1 MRHFARIITLAL
13 LVSACSAIVGDTPT
27 ETGKPGSGDMPQAT
41 STTTRDCVRHTPGT
55 NPVDTGSVAG
65 DALVLSGEV
74 FVCADD
80 VVVADPSDLNGV
92 AAGAQLASA
101 LEGPLLLPHP
111 QLAAELGRLK
121 PARIYVFGS
130 PDLITPPDAEV
141 IRPTVSEAVDM
152 AATALGVSEQVR
164 LPSTPDATTVIATIE
179 AIDQSDHV
187 VLPQTAPANS
197 GTVATQPDIDP
208 AALVAGLVRQSEAS
222 SVWLVDANQPV
233 ALLAAAAIGRAS
245 GTTVVAYDPGDI
257 FGYPEVGDALSGHDP
272 GSIRF
277 LGHVPGASEWELS
290 VLAKGVQVPGGG
302 FTILPQDR
310 PRRYVAFYGHPE
322 TTGLGVLGEQ
332 GPQATLDRMAPYLE
346 AYAGD
351 GRQVIPT
358 FEIIASVASAKPT
371 EDDDYSFEWPPSS
384 FAEWISTAAEN
395 DAYVVL
401 DLQPGREDFLT
412 QAKQYEELLKLPY
425 VGLALDPEWRLKPD
439 QVHLKQTGQV
449 QASEINT
456 VVEWLADL
464 VRDNALPQKLLL
476 VQQFQTRMIVDRDTI
491 EQRPELQMII
501 QMDGQ
506 GPIPTKDDTYAALTA
521 GEENA
526 FWQWGWKNF
535 FDEDSPKTATPE
547 YTMSKVPVPVFVSY
561 Q

>member
-1 MRHFARIITLAL
+1 MRHFARTLTVAL
-13 LVSACSAIVGDTPT
+13 VISACSAIVGDTPT
-27 ETGKPGSGDMPQAT
+27 GTGKPGGGDMPQAT
-41 STTTRDCVRHTPGT
+41 STTLRDCVRHTPGT
-55 NPVDTGSVAG
+55 NPVDTGTVAG

-80 VVVADPSDLNGV
+80 VVVADPSDLNSV
-92 AAGAQLASA
+92 AAAAQLASA
-101 LEGPLLLPHP
+101 LEGPLLYPHP

-121 PARIYVFGS
+121 PSRVYLFGS
-130 PDLITPPDAEV
+130 PEVITPPTADV
-141 IRPTVSEAVDM
+141 VRPTVSEAVDL
-152 AATALGVSEQVR
+152 AAAALGVSEQRR
-164 LPSTPDATTVIATIE
+164 LPSTPDASTVVDTID
-179 AIDQSDHV
+179 AINSGDHV
-187 VLPQTAPANS
+187 VLPQTDPSTSSTIA
-197 GTVATQPDIDP
+197 VVPDIDF
-208 AALVAGLVRQSEAS
+208 AAVVAGLAVAS
-222 SVWLVDANQPV
+222 SAPSVWLVDANQPT
-233 ALLAAAAIGRAS
+233 ALLSAAATARAS
-245 GTTVVAYDPGDI
+245 GTTVVAYDPSDI
-257 FGYPEVGDALSGHDP
+257 FGYPEVGDALSGRDP
-272 GSIRF
+272 TSIRF
-277 LGHVPGASEWELS
+277 LGHVPEGSAWEIS

-302 FTILPQDR
+302 FTVLPEER

-332 GPQATLDRMAPYLE
+332 GPQATLDRMAPYLD
-346 AYAGD
+346 AYAAD
-351 GRQVIPT
+351 GRQVVPT
-358 FEIIASVASAKPT
+358 FEIIASVASAQPT
-371 EDDDYSFEWPPSS
+371 EDSDYSFEWPPAS
-384 FAEWISTAAEN
+384 FDEWISTAAEN
-395 DAYVVL
+395 GAYVVL

-425 VGLALDPEWRLKPD
+425 VGLALDPEWRLMPD
-439 QVHLKQTGQV
+439 QVHLRQTGQV

-476 VQQFQTRMIVDRDTI
+476 VQQFQTRMIVDRETI

-506 GPIPTKDDTYAALTA
+506 GPISTKDDTYSVLTA
-521 GEENA
+521 GTEDA

-547 YTMSKVPVPVFVSY
+547 YTMSRDPVPVFVSY

>member
-1 MRHFARIITLAL
+1 MRHSLRPVLIAL
-13 LVSACSAIVGDTPT
+13 IVSSCSFIVGETPVG
-27 ETGKPGSGDMPQAT
+27 TGPTPGSTGSQ
-41 STTTRDCVRHTPGT
+41 TTQTTVRDCVRHTPGSV
-55 NPVDTGSVAG
+55 PVNTGSVAG

-80 VVVADPSDLNGV
+80 VVISDESGLNQV
-92 AAGAQLASA
+92 SAAAQLAAA

-121 PARIYVFGS
+121 PKRVYVFGEV
-130 PDLITPPDAEV
+130 DVVVPPGADV
-141 IRPTVSEAVDM
+141 IRPSITEAVGI
-152 AATALGVSEQVR
+152 AASALDISEQTR
-164 LPSTPDATTVIATIE
+164 LPATPDSSTVVDTVN
-179 AIDQSDHV
+179 AIYDRDAV
-187 VLPQTAPANS
+187 VLPQTDPSGSTTLPADP
-197 GTVATQPDIDP
+197 TIDP
-208 AALVAGLVRQSEAS
+208 DPIVTGLAVPSDS
-222 SVWLVDANQPV
+222 DSVWLVDANEP
-233 ALLAAAAIGRAS
+233 LELIMAAANGRPGS
-245 GTTVVAYDPGDI
+245 TRVVAYDPTDV
-257 FGYPEVGDALSGHDP
+257 FGYPEVGTALSGKDQS
-272 GSIRF
+272 SIRY
-277 LGHVPGASEWELS
+277 LGAVPDASEWEIA
-290 VLAKGVQVPGGG
+290 VLAKGLQVPGGG
-302 FTILPQDR
+302 FTILPEDQ

-332 GPQATLDRMAPYLE
+332 GPQATLDRMAPYVE
-346 AYAGD
+346 AYGGD
-351 GRQVIPT
+351 GRQAIPT
-358 FEIIASVASAKPT
+358 FEIIASVASATPT
-371 EDDDYSFEWPPSS
+371 EDDDYSFEWPPES
-384 FAEWISTAAEN
+384 FEEWISTAAEN

-449 QASEINT
+449 NASEINT
-456 VVEWLADL
+456 VVEWLANL

-476 VQQFQTRMIVDRDTI
+476 VQQFQGRMIIDRDTI
-491 EQRPELQMII
+491 EQRPELQMVI

-506 GPIPTKDDTYAALTA
+506 GPISTKDETYAVLTS
-521 GEENA
+521 GWEED

-547 YTMSKVPVPVFVSY
+547 YTMDKNPTPVFVSY